1 MTCALKKHDP
11 RIHSDNA
18 FFFHHA
24 VGNDRPGCLGWN
36 GFPTR
41 GKKLVWSNGPNKKKG
56 RTDQRKPG
64 GKTRVG
70 IWFPHKK
77 HEVPPTHTLKEY
89 VADTTYIDVDSVL
102 LKIKRDSNQVQNM
115 KQSLCQNRKHITATE
130 RHSLQMCLFVKQLF
144 EVCRQITNHR
154 LKR

>member
-1 MTCALKKHDP
+1 MTLEFT
-11 RIHSDNA
+11 RTTHS
-18 FFFHHA
+18 FFTMR
-24 VGNDRPGCLGWN
+24 GERS
-36 GFPTR
+36 TR
-41 GKKLVWSNGPNKKKG
+41 LFGLEWLSNSRQKRAWSNGPNKKKG

-89 VADTTYIDVDSVL
+89 VADTTYIYVDSVL

-130 RHSLQMCLFVKQLF
+130 RHSLQMCLFVKKLF

-154 LKR
+154 

>member
-1 MTCALKKHDP
+1 MFPRQLQRTVSRALSPNAMK
-11 RIHSDNA
+11 IHQWPPML
-18 FFFHHA
+18 F
-24 VGNDRPGCLGWN
+24 
-36 GFPTR
+36 GF
-41 GKKLVWSNGPNKKKG
+41 L
-56 RTDQRKPG
+56 
-64 GKTRVG
+64 
-70 IWFPHKK
+70 IKK

-144 EVCRQITNHR
+144 AICRQITNHR
-154 LKR
+154 LIR